1 MVNLRGQAFRNAGFK
16 GWAWRRCISNSGCT
30 KQLVRTPPF
39 THPCQ
44 FQGNY
49 AQLSRLFSRG
59 IRDQNIRSTTGTST
73 SFSASLVLIKLQRP
87 DVDRA
92 STVAFPPNPRKL
104 IPSFA
109 PTIDL
114 GACFGPLHHI
124 RHKTLVSFFA
134 RAYLCLFFRR
144 VLTSSPVPDP
154 DFFVLCTQVRR
165 KPISPGR
172 GVSRTCLPVPL
183 GRTIFTLLP
192 MLRLWADGQ
201 TNSSTARGHSQP
213 FGLRTTSRCH
223 VHQ

>member
-1 MVNLRGQAFRNAGFK
+1 ANLRGQAFKERGFK
-16 GWAWRRCISNSGCT
+16 GWAWRPCRCNLGRT

-39 THPCQ
+39 THPCR
-44 FQGNY
+44 FQGEY

-73 SFSASLVLIKLQRP
+73 SFSARLLLIKLQQP

-92 STVAFPPNPRKL
+92 SIICFSRPTPASSFPALPP
-104 IPSFA
+104 P
-109 PTIDL
+109 PTWALALARYITLDTR
-114 GACFGPLHHI
+114 PLSHH
-124 RHKTLVSFFA
+124 SA

-144 VLTSSPVPDP
+144 VLTFSPVPDP
-154 DFFVLCTQVRR
+154 ESFVLCTLVRR
-165 KPISPGR
+165 KPISSGG

-201 TNSSTARGHSQP
+201 TNSSTART
-213 FGLRTTSRCH
+213 FTA
-223 VHQ
+223 VWA